1 MFPSFTSFEEI
12 ADNYRAIFFDA
23 FGVLKNSERVFDGV
37 PQLILALEDAGK
49 QIFVVTNDSSKSPSR
64 LAQAYV
70 HPERGPVVKSE
81 RVISSGL
88 LARDFLAHKV
98 RKGWVAYLGTEAS
111 AYYIEAAGLSPVPV
125 SELREEHA
133 PKALVL
139 LDDEGFDW
147 FADINKAVNWVR
159 RYNIPVVIANADL
172 EYPKKDAEVGIAI
185 GGVGKL
191 MEHLLR
197 KTFIRF
203 GKPDPM
209 MFSFAYRQLVR
220 EHPEYSMRDVLMVGD
235 TLETDIRG
243 ANAFGVDTALVLSGN
258 TGADQ
263 FEVAIRASGIIPD
276 FVCESILT

>member
-1 MFPSFTSFEEI
+1 MFTSFEEI

-23 FGVLKNSERVFDGV
+23 FGVLKNSEKVFDGV
-37 PQLILALEDAGK
+37 PELIADLQRSGK
-49 QIFVVTNDSSKSPSR
+49 EIFIVTNDSSKAPEQMAR
-64 LAQAYV
+64 AYR
-70 HPERGPVVKSE
+70 HPEQGEVIGPE

-88 LARDFLAHKV
+88 LARDFLANKV
-98 RKGWVAYLGTEAS
+98 RRGWVAYLGTEAS
-111 AYYIEAAGLSPVPV
+111 AYYIKDAGLSPVPV
-125 SELREEHA
+125 AECEEEHA

-147 FADINKAVNWVR
+147 ARDINKAINWVR
-159 RYNIPVVIANADL
+159 RFHIPVLIANADL
-172 EYPKKDAEVGIAI
+172 EYPRKEAEVGIAI
-185 GGVGKL
+185 GGLGRL

-209 MFSFAYRQLVR
+209 MFAFAYQQLLNKR
-220 EHPEYSMRDVLMVGD
+220 PELTMRDILMVGD

-258 TGADQ
+258 TLAQ
-263 FEVAIRASGIIPD
+263 NVEVAIRSSGIIPD
-276 FVCESILT
+276 FVCESVLT

>member
-1 MFPSFTSFEEI
+1 MLSFEEI

-37 PQLILALEDAGK
+37 PELLVQLREAGK
-49 QIFVVTNDSSKSPSR
+49 EIFIVTNDSSKSPEN
-64 LAQAYV
+64 LARGYQ
-70 HPERGPVVKSE
+70 HPKHGAIMTPD

-98 RKGWVAYLGTEAS
+98 RRGWVAYLGTEAS
-111 AYYIEAAGLSPVPV
+111 AHYIKAAGLDPVPI
-125 SELREEHA
+125 SECEEEHA
-133 PKALVL
+133 PKALIL

-147 FADINKAVNWVR
+147 ATDINKAINWVR
-159 RYNIPVVIANADL
+159 RYHIPVLIANSDL
-172 EYPKKDAEVGIAI
+172 EYPKKDSEVGVAI
-185 GGVGKL
+185 GGLGAL
-191 MEHLLR
+191 MERLLR

-209 MFSFAYRQLVR
+209 MFSFAYRQLLQAQ
-220 EHPEYSMRDVLMVGD
+220 PEYSMRDVLMVGD

-258 TGADQ
+258 TQAKNA
-263 FEVAIRASGIIPD
+263 EVAIRSSGIIPD
-276 FVCESILT
+276 FVCESVLT